1 MPVTL
6 DSNRPA
12 GKRAPNVLVKLY
24 HQDGQITGIV
34 TVDGTATAGV
44 SVTATD
50 GTNTYTATSSAAGGL
65 LPQGGYDLAALPPG
79 TYSVTASEAGAGQQT
94 RIVTVRRG
102 ATVTGQDL
110 NIGSGG

>member
-1 MPVTL
+1 MTE
-6 DSNRPA
+6 
-12 GKRAPNVLVKLY
+12 
-24 HQDGQITGIV
+24 
-34 TVDGTATAGV
+34 
-44 SVTATD
+44 
-50 GTNTYTATSSAAGGL
+50 
-65 LPQGGYDLAALPPG
+65 